1 MFSAGRAPSPL
12 CQAPEV
18 LRRGGGGRPSM
29 ESRAPRLLISAYV
42 YVYMQIISHF
52 FRDDAV
58 IVSQGEIKAPGTAPH
73 TTTVEVLSTDS
84 PQEKALA

>member
-12 CQAPEV
+12 CQASEV
-18 LRRGGGGRPSM
+18 LRRGGGSPGM

-84 PQEKALA
+84 PQVKALA